1 MQCEV
6 CGHRIEGKPY
16 KAVIEGAK
24 MVVCGRCVGL
34 ASTSWELPPPTS
46 KPQLR
51 ARRAIS
57 LPPTLQVKRQP
68 PELNQTLEL
77 VDDFSLQVRRA
88 RRKLGLSHE
97 DLGRKIGEKVSVLR
111 KVESGKMPP
120 DNSLAN
126 KLEHALKIKLLIP
139 PSEPKLPS
147 VGPPPPR
154 EATLGDIVKLKRKK
168 EVDTERGPS

>member
-1 MQCEV
+1 
-6 CGHRIEGKPY
+6 
-16 KAVIEGAK
+16 
-24 MVVCGRCVGL
+24 MVVCGRCAGL
-34 ASTSWELPPPTS
+34 ASDFWELPPPTL
-46 KPQLR
+46 KPQR
-51 ARRAIS
+51 KARSAIR
-57 LPPTLQVKRQP
+57 LPPTLQVKRQL
-68 PELNQTLEL
+68 PETNQTLEL
-77 VDDFSLQVRRA
+77 VDDFSLQVRKA

-120 DNSLAN
+120 DHRLAN

-154 EATLGDIVKLKRKK
+154 GATLGDIVRLKRKK
-168 EVDTERGPS
+168 EVGTEREPS